1 MRTLLIL
8 ALAGLTFTS
17 CTGEV
22 NSKPVSESSSVDH
35 LEDSVNTSKTE
46 PVKADAT
53 AVLAKKEVPIL
64 CYHRIKDMKP
74 GEPNKMPGYLLS
86 SNKFS
91 EQVKMLADSGYHSI
105 TPDEYLNYLYYGASL
120 PEKPIMF
127 TFDDT
132 REEHYTIATKELE
145 KHGFKGV
152 FFMMTIS
159 INRKNYM
166 TADQIKDLDNRGH
179 VVASHTWD
187 HTNVKKLEGEAYD
200 DQFKKSK
207 ERLEGIIGKPVAYLA
222 YPFGEWKPEAIP
234 ELENRGYKAA
244 FQLSAMK
251 RDSTNP
257 AFTLRRMIVPGD
269 WELTTMRKWM
279 KINFK

>member
-1 MRTLLIL
+1 MRSILIL
-8 ALAGLTFTS
+8 AIAGLTYTS
-17 CTGEV
+17 CTDEA
-22 NSKPVSESSSVDH
+22 NSKSVSETKSVTNS
-35 LEDSVNTSKTE
+35 EDSISTNRPE
-46 PVKADAT
+46 PIKADAVT
-53 AVLAKKEVPIL
+53 ILSKKEVPIL

-74 GEPNKMPGYLLS
+74 GEPNKMPGYLISS
-86 SNKFS
+86 SNFS
-91 EQVKMLADSGYHSI
+91 AQVKMLADSGYKSI
-105 TPDEYLNYLYYGASL
+105 TPDEYLNYLYFGGSL

-132 REEHYTIATKELE
+132 REEHYSIAAKELE

-159 INRKNYM
+159 INRPNYM
-166 TADQIKDLDNRGH
+166 TTEQIKDLDSRGH

-207 ERLEGIIGKPVAYLA
+207 ERLEGIIGKPVEYLA

-234 ELENRGYKAA
+234 ELEKRGYKAA

-257 AFTLRRMIVPGD
+257 AFSLRRMIVPGD
-269 WELTTMRKWM
+269 WELSTMRKWM

>member
-1 MRTLLIL
+1 MRTILIL
-8 ALAGLTFTS
+8 AIASLTYTS
-17 CTGEV
+17 CTDEA
-22 NSKPVSESSSVDH
+22 NSKTVAESSSVDH
-35 LEDSVNTSKTE
+35 LEDSVNTKKAE
-46 PVKADAT
+46 PIKADAT

-74 GEPNKMPGYLLS
+74 GEPNRMPGYLIS
-86 SNKFS
+86 SNNFS
-91 EQVKMLADSGYHSI
+91 AQVKMLADSGYHSI

-132 REEHYTIATKELE
+132 REEHYTIAAKELE
-145 KHGFKGV
+145 KYGFKGV

-159 INRKNYM
+159 ISRPNYM
-166 TADQIKDLDNRGH
+166 TTEQIKDLDNRGH

-207 ERLEGIIGKPVAYLA
+207 ERLEGIIGKPVAFLA

-257 AFTLRRMIVPGD
+257 AFSLRRMIVPGD
-269 WELTTMRKWM
+269 WELSTMRKWM

>member
-1 MRTLLIL
+1 
-8 ALAGLTFTS
+8 
-17 CTGEV
+17 
-22 NSKPVSESSSVDH
+22 
-35 LEDSVNTSKTE
+35 
-46 PVKADAT
+46 
-53 AVLAKKEVPIL
+53 
-64 CYHRIKDMKP
+64 
-74 GEPNKMPGYLLS
+74 
-86 SNKFS
+86 
-91 EQVKMLADSGYHSI
+91 
-105 TPDEYLNYLYYGASL
+105 
-120 PEKPIMF
+120 
-127 TFDDT
+127 
-132 REEHYTIATKELE
+132 
-145 KHGFKGV
+145 
-152 FFMMTIS
+152 MMTIS

-200 DQFKKSK
+200 EQFKKSK